1 MGGLLRAIFGGGRK
15 PRRRSTPRRTTTRSR
30 APSREQQ
37 RAREQREK
45 VARQK
50 REQREAAAAEKRR
63 QKELDRQAAAWV
75 RADNAR
81 REKEERQ
88 RERER
93 RVEQNRRIRQARS
106 AAHVHGRYSKARG
119 ELEKQGFLPHEIDEI
134 FEGGEDFFENP
145 GRLRLP
151 LALDFLKG
159 GHRHTRANPSCG
171 VCRANPSGAEASA
184 MFHGRPDLTRNGRV
198 VVGDIEEIVYR
209 APDGSKRAG
218 APWRH
223 VAGDTGGLGRNRGR
237 ARLLADPNSGA
248 LAIDTRGSGV
258 RFDNR
263 RGIVG

>member
-15 PRRRSTPRRTTTRSR
+15 PARRRSTRTTTRSR
-30 APSREQQ
+30 RGPTPAQQ
-37 RAREQREK
+37 RARQERERK
-45 VARQK
+45 
-50 REQREAAAAEKRR
+50 AAEKKR
-63 QKELDRQAAAWV
+63 QAELDRQAAAWV

-81 REKEERQ
+81 RAKEERQ
-88 RERER
+88 RERDR

-145 GRLRLP
+145 PRLRLP
-151 LALDFLKG
+151 LALDFLRG

-171 VCRANPSGAEASA
+171 VCRMNPSSAEASSL
-184 MFHGRPDLTRNGRV
+184 FHGRPDLTRNGRV
-198 VVGDIEEIVYR
+198 LVGDIEEIVYR
-209 APDGSKRAG
+209 APDGSRRAG

>member
-1 MGGLLRAIFGGGRK
+1 MGFLSALFPGLVGGK
-15 PRRRSTPRRTTTRSR
+15 PRRRKSSRSR
-30 APSREQQ
+30 RPPTREQQ

-45 VARQK
+45 ATAERRK
-50 REQREAAAAEKRR
+50 QRERA
-63 QKELDRQAAAWV
+63 QQQA
-75 RADNAR
+75 
-81 REKEERQ
+81 REE

-93 RVEQNRRIRQARS
+93 ARRAEQNRRIRQARE
-106 AAHVHGRYSKARG
+106 AVRVHGRYQKQRG

-134 FEGGEDFFENP
+134 FEGAESFFENP
-145 GRLRLP
+145 LRLP
-151 LALDFLKG
+151 LALDFLRG
-159 GHRHTRANPSCG
+159 GHRHTRANPSCH
-171 VCRANPSGAEASA
+171 VCRMNPSSAVASS

-198 VVGDIEEIVYR
+198 LVGDIEEIVYR
-209 APDGSKRAG
+209 APDGSRRAG

-223 VAGDTGGLGRNRGR
+223 VAGDTGGVGRNRGR